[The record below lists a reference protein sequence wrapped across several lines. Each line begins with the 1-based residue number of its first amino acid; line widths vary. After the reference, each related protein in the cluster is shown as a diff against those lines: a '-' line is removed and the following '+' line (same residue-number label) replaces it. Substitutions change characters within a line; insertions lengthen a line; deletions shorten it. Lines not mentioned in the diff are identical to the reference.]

1 MAERKKEKT
10 GTRPIW
16 KTRIVFKFMMISLP
30 FLALISLALF
40 LIAPY
45 WYEQH
50 SLKDFQNKALAI
62 SRIASYSLAPA
73 VVFEDQ
79 EGTKEILASLSQ
91 NQDVAYILVFDQNGK
106 ELSRF
111 SRKENLT
118 LDLSEVKKNGY
129 SSDKQLWNVYSEIK
143 HEEKVVGHLA
153 IGFSMA
159 EVYGQIN
166 RIRRLIAIASILMFG
181 LGLLLIYFLSSLT
194 TKPLRQM
201 TRTVRQIAAGDLSQ
215 RATVSSADEVGDLAQ
230 SFNLMVDKLKQ
241 TLDHLQE
248 ARANLEKRVEG
259 RTAELKKQME
269 EKEVIARKL
278 KESEELFRNMV
289 ENLGEAVVIA
299 DESQNFLFANQAANH
314 IFEEFETGLVGK
326 NLKDYLSSDQ
336 QQLVS
341 WQTAR
346 RKRGLRD
353 VYELDITLKDGRQ
366 KILLVNAV
374 PQFDQQG
381 NYVSTLAVMTDITEK
396 KKEEAALAEAK
407 ASLEKAYAELKKN
420 NEQSSLLVDMGDA
433 FQLANSEEE
442 IISLVINFSRKI
454 FPEDS
459 VLLYVRPGKENFLQ
473 LAGNWNFQQNAE
485 ELINLDDCWAI
496 RKSAPYFVLNPAS
509 EVICPHLK
517 TSSLP
522 NRPVACLPLN
532 SYGENLGLLIVFCCQ
547 EGSGK
552 EAGPEVESLLTSKK
566 QLLVTFSQR
575 VAMALSN
582 FRLRQKL
589 QEQSI
594 RDPLTGL
601 YNRRYLEETLERE
614 LLRARRAG
622 HPVSV
627 IMLDIDHFKKFND
640 TYGHEAGDFILQ
652 AVARTIQKSVRA
664 EDIVCR
670 YGGEEFT
677 VILPGLELKKAVSR
691 AELILDSVRHLEIN
705 YSGSLLKNLTISAGV
720 AAFPE
725 HGESWPEL
733 LQAADAALLQAKSQ
747 GRNRVVR
754 AKKDNPG
761 KTEE

>member
-1 MAERKKEKT
+1 MAENSQKKQ
-10 GTRPIW
+10 RALPIW

-30 FLALISLALF
+30 FLVLISLALF
-40 LIAPY
+40 IIAPY

-111 SRKENLT
+111 SRKEKLT

-129 SSDKQLWNVYSEIK
+129 SSDKQLWNVYSEIR

-159 EVYGQIN
+159 EVYGRIN
-166 RIRRLIAIASILMFG
+166 RIRRLIAIASILMLG
-181 LGLLLIYFLSSLT
+181 LGLLLTYFLSSST

-248 ARANLEKRVEG
+248 ARANLEKRVEE

-299 DESQNFLFANQAANH
+299 DENQNFLFANQAANH

-353 VYELDITLKDGRQ
+353 VYELDITLKEGRQ
-366 KILLVNAV
+366 KTLLVNAV

-473 LAGNWNFQQNAE
+473 LAGNWNFQQKAE

-532 SYGENLGLLIVFCCQ
+532 SYGENLGLLVVFCCR

-627 IMLDIDHFKKFND
+627 IMLDIDRFKKFND

-725 HGESWPEL
+725 HGEKWPEL

-747 GRNRVVR
+747 GRNRVVM

>member
-733 LQAADAALLQAKSQ
+733 LQAADAALLRAKSS
-747 GRNRVVR
+747 GRQRIEV
-754 AKKDNPG
+754 AEK
-761 KTEE
+761 

>member
-1 MAERKKEKT
+1 
-10 GTRPIW
+10 
-16 KTRIVFKFMMISLP
+16 MMISLP

-45 WYEQH
+45 WYQQH
-50 SLKDFQNKALAI
+50 SLQDMQDKAQAI

-91 NQDVAYILVFDQNGK
+91 NQDVAYILVFDQSGK

-118 LDLSEVKKNGY
+118 LNLSEVKKNGY

-143 HEEKVVGHLA
+143 YEGKVVGHLA
-153 IGFSMA
+153 VGFSMTK
-159 EVYGQIN
+159 VYGQIY

-181 LGLLLIYFLSSLT
+181 LGLVLIYFLSSLT

-201 TRTVRQIAAGDLSQ
+201 TRTVRQIAAGDFSQ
-215 RATVSSADEVGDLAQ
+215 QATVSSADEVGDLAQ

-248 ARANLEKRVEG
+248 ARANLEKRVEE

-366 KILLVNAV
+366 KTLLVNAV

-407 ASLEKAYAELKKN
+407 ARLEKAYAELKKN
-420 NEQSSLLVDMGDA
+420 NEEASLLVEMGDNL
-433 FQLANSEEE
+433 QLATSEEE
-442 IISLVINFSRKI
+442 IISIVINFARQI

-532 SYGENLGLLIVFCCQ
+532 SYGENLGLLVVFCCQ

-652 AVARTIQKSVRA
+652 AVARTIEKSVRA

-705 YSGSLLKNLTISAGV
+705 YGGSLLKNLTISAGV

-725 HGESWPEL
+725 HGEKWPEL
-733 LQAADAALLQAKSQ
+733 LRAADAALLQAKSQ
-747 GRNRVVR
+747 GRNRVVM